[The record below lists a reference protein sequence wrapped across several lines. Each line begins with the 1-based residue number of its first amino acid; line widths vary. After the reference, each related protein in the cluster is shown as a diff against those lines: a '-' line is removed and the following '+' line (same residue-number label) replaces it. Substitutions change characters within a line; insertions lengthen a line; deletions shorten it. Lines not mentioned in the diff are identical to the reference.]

1 VQHTAGVMTC
11 NLWNFY
17 DNLMH
22 LLSSTIQRCGIFIW
36 LPPLYHFNVL
46 HQIRYLLCILPLIIP
61 IISLNL
67 QMKFSYTPFSFWIL
81 NPEMLR
87 DYVFGLSDKVVT
99 SVVFPYREL
108 LVHWKYR
115 KPMFHHCLF
124 FANFGATL
132 WSRIQGYG
140 SRDEFWFV
148 ITMKNRRNEIF
159 GHLQQSC
166 TLKLN
171 IGVPLLVAT
180 MLHFVAK
187 IYKLVHACSGIKE
200 TISSIC
206 WQTIPQRQ
214 GVAACPKRMEPGKVR
229 ESSVILS
236 SVLVFYQKL
245 FQSITGCSSCWFTS
259 LECSPPSLQ
268 NTGLHL
274 FPIVASYH
282 NWNWQKQKWDQQMT
296 TCPS

>member
-1 VQHTAGVMTC
+1 MTC

-17 DNLMH
+17 ENLMH
-22 LLSSTIQRCGIFIW
+22 LVSSTIQRCGIFIW
-36 LPPLYHFNVL
+36 LPPLPFQCLAPNNVPTMYSSPNYTHYFFEFANEIFIHSL
-46 HQIRYLLCILPLIIP
+46 QF
-61 IISLNL
+61 LNL
-67 QMKFSYTPFSFWIL
+67 EPW
-81 NPEMLR
+81 NVE
-87 DYVFGLSDKVVT
+87 GLCVWFVWPAGYISCVSLQRT
-99 SVVFPYREL
+99 
-108 LVHWKYR
+108 LVYWKYR

-124 FANFGATL
+124 FRSFGATL

-140 SRDEFWFV
+140 SRDEFWLV
-148 ITMKNRRNEIF
+148 TTMKNRRNEIS

-180 MLHFVAK
+180 MLQFVAK

-214 GVAACPKRMEPGKVR
+214 GVAVCPERLEPGKVR
-229 ESSVILS
+229 DSCVILS
-236 SVLVFYQKL
+236 SVIGFYQKL

-268 NTGLHL
+268 ITGLHL

-282 NWNWQKQKWDQQMT
+282 WQKQKWDQQMT

>member
-1 VQHTAGVMTC
+1 M
-11 NLWNFY
+11 Y
-17 DNLMH
+17 
-22 LLSSTIQRCGIFIW
+22 SSPNYTHYFFEFADEIFI
-36 LPPLYHFNVL
+36 H
-46 HQIRYLLCILPLIIP
+46 
-61 IISLNL
+61 SLQL
-67 QMKFSYTPFSFWIL
+67 WIL

-87 DYVFGLSDKVVT
+87 DYVFGLSDQLVT

-108 LVHWKYR
+108 WCIESIE
-115 KPMFHHCLF
+115 PTFHHCLF
-124 FANFGATL
+124 FADFGATL

-148 ITMKNRRNEIF
+148 MITMKNRRNEIF

-206 WQTIPQRQ
+206 WQTIPQD
-214 GVAACPKRMEPGKVR
+214 KVWPR
-229 ESSVILS
+229 VQNAWSLVRWERVPSFCQ
-236 SVLVFYQKL
+236 VLL
-245 FQSITGCSSCWFTS
+245 CSTRN
-259 LECSPPSLQ
+259 CSR
-268 NTGLHL
+268 
-274 FPIVASYH
+274 A
-282 NWNWQKQKWDQQMT
+282 
-296 TCPS
+296 